1 MKLKTP
7 QIKLLLPVPRT
18 PSHVSYNF
26 VTRRR
31 SIAMPSAIDWTKV
44 HPSNNPQFSHF
55 PSRRSTVFSTKG
67 LVASS
72 QPLASQAGLEILNK
86 GGNAADA
93 AVATGKSPFPS

>member
-1 MKLKTP
+1 MLKPP
-7 QIKLLLPVPRT
+7 QQNNIHSPCNLK
-18 PSHVSYNF
+18 
-26 VTRRR
+26 
-31 SIAMPSAIDWTKV
+31 MPSGIDWTKV

-93 AVATGKSPFPS
+93 AVATGTSSPGRNTIS